1 VKAARA
7 EKSVGNYLHAQ
18 DYMVY
23 AHLQLAQD
31 QHARAVIDEMTKETD
46 FKATV
51 AAADYALA
59 ASPARYAIERGD
71 WDAASQLSV
80 RPSNL
85 NYAMAVS
92 HFARALGGSQAGS
105 RQGDVQKL
113 AEPRQVAR
121 SRIII
126 SEIVDIQRQRRPGRH
141 WRAI

>member
-1 VKAARA
+1 VKAAKA

-31 QHARAVIDEMTKETD
+31 KQARAVIDEMLKETD

-71 WDAASQLSV
+71 WDAASQLAV
-80 RPSNL
+80 RPSGL
-85 NYAMAVS
+85 NFRDVDLALRPR
-92 HFARALGGSQAGS
+92 ARRGALRQAGS
-105 RQGDVQKL
+105 SQGRYPKACGTARQ
-113 AEPRQVAR
+113 AAR
-121 SRIII
+121 S
-126 SEIVDIQRQRRPGRH
+126 QG
-141 WRAI
+141 